1 MKSVASIFLV
11 LFSSY
16 SIGQSCDTI
25 ADQILNCIDDQGWK
39 QGYWETREVDERIT
53 CILLSVDTPENERQR
68 TYFDASVMVSSG
80 SYVNNLKHGYWKTYF
95 NNGLLESEGYYSNG
109 LKQGHWI
116 VRDELGQEEIT
127 GTYSDDLK
135 VGVWR
140 FLFEYRDTSFVEKE
154 IRYKIVDGQS
164 VEVARTIYA
173 FEGDTIVKSFEG
185 AIGKGFKWIRT
196 YPFTYYEI
204 SADNLTITGETI
216 RDGTTISLLC
226 KDGGCQFVLPNG
238 FAVVQF
244 SFNEL
249 LDYEKE
255 LDKLELG
262 MYDRKIKLSTTR

>member
-1 MKSVASIFLV
+1 MNPIPTIFLV
-11 LFSSY
+11 LLSSY

-25 ADQILNCIDDQGWK
+25 SGHILNCIDDQGWK

-68 TYFDASVMVSSG
+68 TYFDASVILSSG

-95 NNGLLESEGYYSNG
+95 KNGLLESEGYYSNG
-109 LKQGHWI
+109 LKQGDWI
-116 VRDELGQEEIT
+116 ERDELGQEEIT

-135 VGVWR
+135 VGLWI
-140 FLFEYRDTSFVEKE
+140 FLMEYGDTSFVEKE
-154 IRYKIVDGQS
+154 IRYKIVNGQS

-173 FEGDTIVKSFEG
+173 HEGDSIVKSFEE
-185 AIGKGFKWIRT
+185 AIGKDFKWIRT

-204 SADNLTITGETI
+204 SADNLTITGETR
-216 RDGTTISLLC
+216 RDGTKISLLC
-226 KDGGCQFVLPNG
+226 KDGGCQFSLPNG
-238 FAVVQF
+238 VAVVQF

-262 MYDRKIKLSTTR
+262 MYDRTIKLSTTR